1 MGHEVIALV
10 RPGSDLNGISQ
21 LPNVRV
27 AYGEMEDVSWT
38 KGLPHPFDGLLH
50 LAVNWDRLDTGEDQA
65 LIDAFA
71 SNGMNRLIYFSSICA
86 AGVDL
91 SPQPL
96 TEEME
101 PIFLDRDF
109 YGKYKWAVEK
119 FVRLRVAEGAFN
131 AAIVRP
137 TIVYGPGDRSNVFP
151 LFEAVRKGCL
161 SLWNHGKNRIRFCYI
176 GNLMAAVA
184 AIVQSER
191 NGLQTYHIGDL
202 ECPPFAKMCEEIAT
216 SLGMRFRYENH
227 SRITGRTSGWARF
240 VTNRLGLTD
249 SFATHFNFDKWS
261 RRIEADISRLRTDF
275 PDLQFVPVTSAVK
288 ATTSSYLKEGRL

>member
-1 MGHEVIALV
+1 VALV
-10 RPGSDLNGISQ
+10 RPGSDLNGTSK

-27 AYGEMEDVSWT
+27 VYGEMEDVSWT
-38 KGLPHPFDGLLH
+38 KDLPHPFDGLLH
-50 LAVNWDRLDTGEDQA
+50 LAVNWNRLDPREDQA

-71 SNGMNRLIYFSSICA
+71 SKGMERLIYFSSVCA
-86 AGVDL
+86 GGVDL

-96 TEEME
+96 CEETE

-119 FVRLRVAEGAFN
+119 FIRARVAEGAFD
-131 AAIVRP
+131 ATIVRP
-137 TIVYGPGDRSNVFP
+137 TMVYGPGDRSNVFP

-161 SLWNHGKNRIRFCYI
+161 SLWNHGTNRIRFCYI
-176 GNLMAAVA
+176 GNLVAAMV
-184 AIVQSER
+184 AIVQSECK
-191 NGLQTYHIGDL
+191 GVQTYHLGDL
-202 ECPPFAKMCEEIAT
+202 ECLPLAKMSEEIAA

-227 SRITGRTSGWARF
+227 SRITGRILGWVRF
-240 VTNRLGLTD
+240 VANRLQLAN

-275 PDLQFVPVTSAVK
+275 PDLQFIPVTSAVK
-288 ATTSSYLKEGRL
+288 ATTSSYLKEGLL